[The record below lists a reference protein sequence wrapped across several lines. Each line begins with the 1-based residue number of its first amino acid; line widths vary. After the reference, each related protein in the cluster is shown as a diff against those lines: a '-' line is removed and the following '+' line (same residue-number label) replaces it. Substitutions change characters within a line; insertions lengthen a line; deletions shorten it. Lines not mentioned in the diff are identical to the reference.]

1 MKHERLGLINQK
13 MQFFSG
19 SDFADS
25 CACAMPVWQHTN
37 GVHSFFPI
45 VACSSLFCLG
55 CVKLGPDHQ
64 APTLDLPSQYS
75 QKGVSWKRTSPPQ
88 VYTHSTWWKVY
99 GDRTLDQLAQATA
112 EQNLSIQAAASRL
125 KEARSLSRATRTT
138 MLPSLDF
145 NGDLQRTTV
154 NFFGGLAQN
163 RLDIFQLPID
173 LAYEVDLWGRV
184 RRNVE
189 SADAQAASAEA
200 TVVATKLSLT
210 ADTALTYWSLRALD
224 AEKAQV
230 EKSIDLRKESL
241 ALNEARFRA
250 GTANELDA
258 SRAKTELATVE
269 SENIGL
275 EKKRAELLNALAVLT
290 GKPAG
295 TLQIA
300 PQATLPTPPKIPAG
314 VPSDLL
320 LRRPDLYAAERNVAA
335 ANAQI
340 GVAKAAF
347 FPSLRLRAGTG
358 TNATQLGDLFDA
370 DAVAWSLGTSLTY
383 PIIGQARIR
392 ADYQAAKARHETA
405 SLDYKQAGLI
415 AMRETEDSLTGL
427 SFLEKQEQSQQQ
439 AADAAKQTLKLSR
452 QRYEA
457 GLTNYLEVVEAE
469 RTLLQSERLVTS
481 LRAQRLALT
490 TQLIKALGGAW

>member
-1 MKHERLGLINQK
+1 MN
-13 MQFFSG
+13 FVS
-19 SDFADS
+19 
-25 CACAMPVWQHTN
+25 
-37 GVHSFFPI
+37 PI
-45 VACSSLFCLG
+45 IAFCCLFCLS
-55 CVKLGPDHQ
+55 CVKLGPDHR
-64 APTLDLPSQYS
+64 APELDLPAHYS
-75 QKGVSWKRTSPPQ
+75 QKGISWKRTSPPQ

-99 GDRTLDQLAQATA
+99 GDRTLNELAASTA
-112 EQNLSIQAAASRL
+112 AQNLSIQAAASRL
-125 KEARSLSRATRTT
+125 KESRALSRSTRTA
-138 MLPSLDF
+138 MLPTLDF
-145 NGDLQRTTV
+145 NGDLRRTTV
-154 NFFGGLAQN
+154 NFFGGIAPN

-184 RRNVE
+184 RRSVE
-189 SADAQAASAEA
+189 SADAHAASAEA
-200 TVVATKLSLT
+200 TVVAMKLSLT

-230 EKSIDLRKESL
+230 EKSKALRRESL

-250 GTANELDA
+250 GTANELDT
-258 SRAKTELATVE
+258 SRAKTELASVE
-269 SENIGL
+269 SELIGMQ
-275 EKKRAELLNALAVLT
+275 KKRSELLHALAVLT
-290 GKPAG
+290 GRPAG
-295 TLQIA
+295 TLQI
-300 PQATLPTPPKIPAG
+300 PEQAQLPTPPRIPAG

-358 TNATQLGDLFDA
+358 TQATQLSDLFDG
-370 DAVAWSLGTSLTY
+370 DAVAWSLGSSLTY
-383 PIIGQARIR
+383 PLIGQVRIR
-392 ADYQAAKARHETA
+392 ADYDAAVARHQTA
-405 SLDYKQAGLI
+405 SLDYQQAGLI
-415 AMRETEDSLTGL
+415 AMREAEDSLTGL
-427 SFLEKQEQSQQQ
+427 SFLEQQEQAQQK
-439 AADAAKQTLKLSR
+439 AADAAKQTLKLSQ
-452 QRYEA
+452 QRYDA